1 MSPLHPGLHFSF
13 ADLVVW
19 LPTMLAGSRLIS
31 QVNTSRIST
40 PTFAERHTSDSGSL
54 HEDDLLGKARKAI
67 SDSFTAL
74 SCNMPP
80 LQSMNYEISG
90 DIKMLGGQIDRVQH
104 LPAVFTAD
112 TIA

>member
-1 MSPLHPGLHFSF
+1 M
-13 ADLVVW
+13 LV
-19 LPTMLAGSRLIS
+19 GSRLIS

-40 PTFAERHTSDSGSL
+40 PTFAERRSSDSGSL

-67 SDSFTAL
+67 DDISTAL

-80 LQSMNYEISG
+80 LQPMDYEISRV
-90 DIKMLGGQIDRVQH
+90 IKTLGGQTDRVQH